1 MTLHRIAMTLYVV
14 VCQLGRFHFENIEYS
29 IIILLQAV
37 NSMQAVNQMN
47 KNNIHLDIITFTF
60 CLAT

>member
-14 VCQLGRFHFENIEYS
+14 CSLGRFHSENIEYS

-37 NSMQAVNQMN
+37 NQMQAV
-47 KNNIHLDIITFTF
+47 K
-60 CLAT
+60 